1 MNSLNSLSEPAEK
14 VVILAE
20 SLTRSPSFLEK
31 TRKFVSQERK
41 KIVQPVVIKETLS
54 TVSTK
59 LRNTWSHMTSKAKKI
74 YSYDFNN
81 EKTSSSQRFHL
92 SSSSNEKSD
101 LLNNSSNRSPEDKDA
116 SSNEENDASSHED
129 NDASS
134 HEDNEDNDSETS
146 ESSVNSITSSL
157 IEFQNDFAERKNEL
171 LEIVG
176 LGFDDNF
183 DKSSIPLIKKD
194 CNFDFQLRYKQNVG
208 NSSTIK
214 LDSLKEVIYDYC

>member
-1 MNSLNSLSEPAEK
+1 MNSLNSLPEPAEK

-116 SSNEENDASSHED
+116 SSHEENDASSHE
-129 NDASS
+129 
-134 HEDNEDNDSETS
+134 ENEDNDSETS

>member
-81 EKTSSSQRFHL
+81 EKTSSRQRFHL
-92 SSSSNEKSD
+92 SS
-101 LLNNSSNRSPEDKDA
+101 SSNRSPEDKDA
-116 SSNEENDASSHED
+116 SSHEENDASSHED